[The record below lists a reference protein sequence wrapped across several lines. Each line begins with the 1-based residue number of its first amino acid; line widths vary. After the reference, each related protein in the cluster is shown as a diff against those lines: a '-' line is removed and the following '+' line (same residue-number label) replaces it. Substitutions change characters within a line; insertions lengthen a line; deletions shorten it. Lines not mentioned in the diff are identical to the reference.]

1 VTVHRNMG
9 FRASWLF
16 AVAAVAIAAAA
27 PNAGASA
34 VAAPNAAAAPSAGPA
49 PAAPTSSCAGW
60 AAHRS
65 RPPIVTYDPRPGA
78 PRIFAMQYKQEA
90 RNVVSYASFRTKID
104 CMLRRYV
111 LPHLAR
117 GRPNVVVFNEDIGL
131 ATFATGSRG
140 AVAREFFTDP
150 SGPSCGGAGK
160 PCGVLGALASLTAA
174 YAKPLAAY
182 HKRFP
187 TLGGLSQG
195 FVAGTDTMVRSFMG
209 TFSALAKRYRVY
221 MIGSGDLPPFKQ
233 SRKASDLATFSDPD
247 LRPRPSSVYVATSQ
261 HVYNEV
267 FMWGPRDVRRTGPD
281 VLRNVVASNL
291 KVPLTSLENAIG
303 FTPGPA
309 HGPAAIANLRP
320 YRLPGTRALIGFAT
334 SLPAFTWGTLPAG
347 VDPCSDTSLY
357 YMRCLNKLGA
367 NLVIQDEAN
376 PGQWTGP
383 DGNGIEKWQP
393 LSWMDSTY
401 RTVSDPSVR
410 FDYNVTAMMVGN
422 LADLVFDGQSAITQR
437 GLRGAGCHYIGNS
450 VFVPGEDQAVFRRFA
465 GPKPEFLAIAPW
477 VVPDGP
483 RSALR
488 AVGDELAPASG
499 SRLEDDY
506 LETAIVADLPF
517 PPVRSRGDCAA

>member
-1 VTVHRNMG
+1 VTLHRKMV
-9 FRASWLF
+9 FRRGVGALLAVGLAWALACSPAS
-16 AVAAVAIAAAA
+16 
-27 PNAGASA
+27 
-34 VAAPNAAAAPSAGPA
+34 AAPSAQ
-49 PAAPTSSCAGW
+49 SCAGW

-65 RPPIVTYDPRPGA
+65 KPPIVTYDPRPGA

-90 RNVVSYASFRTKID
+90 RNVVSYASFRTKIE

-111 LPHLAR
+111 LPRLAK

-140 AVAREFFTDP
+140 AVARDFFARP
-150 SGPSCGGAGK
+150 NGPSCEREGQ

-195 FVAGTDTMVRSFMG
+195 FVAGTDTMARSFMG
-209 TFSALAKRYRVY
+209 TFSALARKYRLY

-233 SRKASDLATFSDPD
+233 SRNPSDLATFSDPD
-247 LRPRPSSVYVATSQ
+247 LHPRPSSVYVATSQ

-267 FMWGPRDVRRTGPD
+267 LMWGPRAVRRTGPD

-309 HGPAAIANLRP
+309 HGSAAIANLRP
-320 YRLPGTRALIGFAT
+320 YHLPGTRASIGFAT
-334 SLPAFTWGTLPAG
+334 SLPAFTWGTPPAG

-376 PGQWTGP
+376 PGRWTGP

-401 RTVSDPSVR
+401 RTVSDHSVR
-410 FDYNVTAMMVGN
+410 FAYNVTPMMVGN

-437 GLRGAGCHYIGNS
+437 GLRGPGCHYIGNS
-450 VFVPGEDQAVFRRFA
+450 AFVPGEDQEVFRPFA
-465 GPKPEFLAIAPW
+465 GRQPEFLAIAPW
-477 VVPDGP
+477 VVADAP
-483 RSALR
+483 RQTLR
-488 AVGDELAPASG
+488 AVGSELAPSSG
-499 SRLEDDY
+499 SGLEDDY

-517 PPVRSRGDCAA
+517 PPDLRRDDCAN